1 MFRRLRRAFL
11 RANISL
17 LPNNALVWR
26 RVHAG
31 SGVNGD
37 REHRLPKNSQTL
49 LLSGQTASTHNA
61 SKSSNEALNAFIFGF
76 ENEFG
81 R

>member
-26 RVHAG
+26 RACMQAAVSMETG
-31 SGVNGD
+31 SIACQKIRKHFDCQVKP
-37 REHRLPKNSQTL
+37 R
-49 LLSGQTASTHNA
+49 THNA
-61 SKSSNEALNAFIFGF
+61 SKSLNEAVIFGF
-76 ENEFG
+76 EINYIFG